1 MSRFTWRPGFVLG
14 EELQRQGILEQSTY
28 ESVGRWLANL
38 LRRERFAPPTARLP
52 MDLPFSDQGPQPF
65 VIRLYPEYSNVRAR
79 LPALFRTA
87 EDEPLTA
94 SFRLYCVNLLVLHE
108 AGIDLRFP
116 HLFSAMHPHHWIAD
130 RWGCVAE
137 RFFSL
142 LDVGRL
148 VSPTTE
154 TVRLG
159 DPSVKGDHYRHHPV
173 RARYVGSDASC
184 TSLVRR
190 RPTRGWSA

>member
-1 MSRFTWRPGFVLG
+1 M
-14 EELQRQGILEQSTY
+14 
-28 ESVGRWLANL
+28 
-38 LRRERFAPPTARLP
+38 ARLP

-65 VIRLYPEYSNVRAR
+65 VIRLYPEYSNFRAR
-79 LPALFRTA
+79 LPALVRTP

-94 SFRLYCVNLLVLHE
+94 RFWLYCVNLLALHE

-116 HLFSAMHPHHWIAD
+116 RLFSAMHPNHWIAD

-137 RFFSL
+137 HFFSL

-148 VSPTTE
+148 VSLANNE

-159 DPSVKGDHYRHHPV
+159 DPSVKGDHRRYPV
-173 RARYVGSDASC
+173 RARYVGSDATC
-184 TSLVRR
+184 TSLCD
-190 RPTRGWSA
+190 AAQ